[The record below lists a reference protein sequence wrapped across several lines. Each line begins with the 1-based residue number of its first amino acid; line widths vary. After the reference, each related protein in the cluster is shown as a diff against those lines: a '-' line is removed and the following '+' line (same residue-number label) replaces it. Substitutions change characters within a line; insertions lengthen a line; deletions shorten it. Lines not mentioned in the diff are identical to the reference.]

1 MTALVVAL
9 ALLAALSAFTAVATR
24 RIEARY
30 PPSGTRVNVGGSAI
44 HCLDRPAPGPEQSAV
59 LLIHGA
65 SGNAFD
71 LDVALGERLGEA
83 GFRVLSVDR
92 PGHGWSERIGGGAF
106 SSPTRQAEALLRA
119 AASLGVEQAI
129 VVVHSLGGVVGLAMA
144 LDAPEFVRAL
154 VLIAPVS
161 HPWGGD
167 VAWYYTIGAAPVIG
181 APFRRLIAL
190 PVGLT
195 LVRRGV
201 QGVFAPNAPPPGFVE
216 ATRLPLLLRP
226 LQFRAN
232 CEDVSFAEA
241 AVAALSPRYGAIRA
255 PTEIVAGDRDGV
267 VSTDIHARA
276 LARGIPGARLT
287 ILSDVGHAPHH
298 VAPDRIVGLV
308 LEAERRA
315 RERETQA
322 A

>member
-1 MTALVVAL
+1 MALVVVL
-9 ALLAALSAFTAVATR
+9 ALLAALSAFTIVVTR

-30 PPSGTRVNVGGSAI
+30 PATGKRVDVGSGAI
-44 HCLDRPAPGPEQSAV
+44 HCLDRPAPGPERGAV

-71 LDVALGERLGEA
+71 LDGALGERLAGA

-92 PGHGWSERIGGGAF
+92 PGHGWSERIGGDAF
-106 SSPTRQAEALLRA
+106 SSPTRQAEALRRA
-119 AASLGVEQAI
+119 AASLGARQAI

-161 HPWGGD
+161 HSWGGG
-167 VAWYYTIGAAPVIG
+167 VAWYYTVGAAPVIG

-190 PVGLT
+190 PIGLT
-195 LVRRGV
+195 LIRRGV
-201 QGVFAPNAPPPGFVE
+201 EGVFAPNVPPPGFVE

-232 CEDVSFAEA
+232 CEDVTFAET
-241 AVAALSPRYGAIRA
+241 AVMALSPRYGAIRA

-276 LARGIPGARLT
+276 LARHIPGARLT
-287 ILSDVGHAPHH
+287 ILPGVGHAPHH
-298 VAPDRIVGLV
+298 VLPERIVGLV